1 MTEEV
6 QMFLDDARERMTNS
20 ISFFEG
26 ELAKIRA
33 GRANVHM
40 LDGVKVDYYG
50 TLTPLN
56 QVSNLGIPDPRTI
69 AIQPWDRNVIDL
81 IEKAILNADLGLN
94 PVNNGEIIRISVPQL
109 TEERRKN
116 LVKQVKTEGE
126 NAKISIRNIRRDTN
140 DELKKLLKEGLSED
154 LEKDAESEVQI
165 ITDEFSNKI
174 NELIDNKEKD
184 IMTI

>member
-20 ISFFEG
+20 LSYLEG
-26 ELAKIRA
+26 ELLKIRA
-33 GRANVHM
+33 GRANIHM

-50 TLTPLN
+50 TMTPLN

-81 IEKAILNADLGLN
+81 IEKAILSADLGLN
-94 PVNNGEIIRISVPQL
+94 PVNNGEIIRINIPPL
-109 TEERRKN
+109 TEERRRN

-140 DELKKLLKEGLSED
+140 DELKKLQKEGLSED
-154 LEKDAESEVQI
+154 NEKDAEDMVQK
-165 ITDEFSNKI
+165 ITDEFSQNINK
-174 NELIDNKEKD
+174 LIENKEKD